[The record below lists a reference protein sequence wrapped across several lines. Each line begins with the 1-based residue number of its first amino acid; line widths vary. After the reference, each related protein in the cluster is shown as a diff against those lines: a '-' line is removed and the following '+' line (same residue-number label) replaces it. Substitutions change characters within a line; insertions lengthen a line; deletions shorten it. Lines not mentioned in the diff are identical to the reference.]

1 MLDKRI
7 AKYLEDWKSK
17 KRRMGTMTIAKAIK
31 EWKSK
36 KRRMGCMNA
45 TEWFCK
51 RVPGFYPKSYHRYT
65 KRGELYGHTIA
76 TDGVITIDL
85 APYADRPNRFD
96 PKKDGRI
103 VVPY

>member
-1 MLDKRI
+1 MEKEEIRQYLD
-7 AKYLEDWKSK
+7 DWMDK
-17 KRRMGTMTIAKAIK
+17 KRRKGSMTIEQALK
-31 EWKSK
+31 EWKTK
-36 KRRMGCMNA
+36 KRRMGCMSA
-45 TEWFCK
+45 TDWFCK
-51 RVPGFYPKSYHRYT
+51 RVPGFYPQSYHRYT

-76 TDGVITIDL
+76 TDGDITIDL